1 MRRLLE
7 QLPWPQSTKDGV
19 LDPRFEDLTAQREA
33 VMDALAPP
41 GSIGWLRN
49 QARGIRYK
57 PGWKFEIFGPDP
69 GNPFVAQFFLT
80 VTVVDPNRR
89 LQMPEIASSL
99 PPGHEG
105 NVLTLRGSLMP
116 FTQMVDEF
124 RSQARH
130 VINGMEQE
138 ITDRW
143 LRYE

>member
-1 MRRLLE
+1 MG
-7 QLPWPQSTKDGV
+7 DGSRSERASL

-57 PGWKFEIFGPDP
+57 PGWTFEIIDP
-69 GNPFVAQFFLT
+69 LTDHGAFIGEGRFLLAIT
-80 VTVVDPNRR
+80 VTDPNRR
-89 LQMPEIASSL
+89 LRLQEPRIISPM
-99 PPGHEG
+99 PPGCEDQI
-105 NVLTLRGSLMP
+105 LSLHSSIMP
-116 FTQMVDEF
+116 YISTAAEF
-124 RSQARH
+124 AAQARH
-130 VINGMEQE
+130 IINRMEQE